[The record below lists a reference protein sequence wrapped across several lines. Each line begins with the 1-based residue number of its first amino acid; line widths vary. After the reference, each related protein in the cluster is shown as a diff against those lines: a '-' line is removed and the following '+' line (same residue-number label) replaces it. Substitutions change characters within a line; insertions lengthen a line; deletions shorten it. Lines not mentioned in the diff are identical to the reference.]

1 MEEEIKDSKINIVEY
16 AKSLVKRSVY
26 QEEKN
31 FIFVGNSCSGKTAIF
46 NLLFSNKKEKPNYTY
61 NQTCG
66 INFNNANV
74 YFSNSRKVILN
85 GYELGGGVESFP
97 LIKNIVYQEN
107 YDNSAFILVV
117 DLSKPEQFLT
127 LFNNFNKQLY
137 DMFINENENKDD
149 NKNNNKNLK
158 NNSIDILTRNAII
171 KEKESKVKTS
181 SDLKYLNLQP
191 WRAVIVGTKYDLFE
205 KFDL

>member
-1 MEEEIKDSKINIVEY
+1 MEEQTKDSTINIVEY

-31 FIFVGNSCSGKTAIF
+31 FIFVGNSCSGKTIIF
-46 NLLFSNKKEKPNYTY
+46 NLLFSNKKEKPNTTY

-85 GYELGGGVESFP
+85 GYELGGGPESFP
-97 LIKNIVYQEN
+97 LINNIVYQEN
-107 YDNSAFILVV
+107 YDNSTFILCV
-117 DLSKPEQFLT
+117 DLSKPEQFIS
-127 LFNNFNKQLY
+127 LFNSFNKQLS
-137 DMFINENENKDD
+137 DMFCSEKENTSNKTS
-149 NKNNNKNLK
+149 KNLG
-158 NNSIDILTRNAII
+158 IDLITRNVII
-171 KEKESKVKTS
+171 KEKESKIKNT

-191 WRAVIVGTKYDLFE
+191 WRAVIVGSKYDLFE

>member
-31 FIFVGNSCSGKTAIF
+31 FIFLGNACSGKTAVF
-46 NLLFSNKKEKPNYTY
+46 NLLFSNKKEKANYTY

-85 GYELGGGVESFP
+85 GYELGGGIESLP
-97 LIKNIVYQEN
+97 LINNIVYQDN
-107 YDNSAFILVV
+107 YDNSTFILVV
-117 DLSKPEQFLT
+117 DLSKPEQFINLFKN
-127 LFNNFNKQLY
+127 FNNHLNDTFFN
-137 DMFINENENKDD
+137 E
-149 NKNNNKNLK
+149 KNDKELNNKNLK
-158 NNSIDILTRNAII
+158 SNVIDSVTKNAVI
-171 KEKESKVKTS
+171 KEKESKLKAS